1 MYTKEGYPVGSTSS
15 GIDASLLG
23 KRSVGKKA
31 TTAWQTAVENRRK
44 RKSGNGM
51 DFSILSPLGIF
62 ILKSLS
68 NVNNTH
74 VHDNSGVIG
83 SSQTWGAAQ
92 LHETWNSSC
101 SSGMRLLE
109 TMEQVRGLGRHSSQ

>member
-31 TTAWQTAVENRRK
+31 TTAWQTAVENRGK
-44 RKSGNGM
+44 RKSGNDM

-68 NVNNTH
+68 MSIIHMPRNTH
-74 VHDNSGVIG
+74 WRNWIESNG
-83 SSQTWGAAQ
+83 
-92 LHETWNSSC
+92 
-101 SSGMRLLE
+101 
-109 TMEQVRGLGRHSSQ
+109 GRFPDS